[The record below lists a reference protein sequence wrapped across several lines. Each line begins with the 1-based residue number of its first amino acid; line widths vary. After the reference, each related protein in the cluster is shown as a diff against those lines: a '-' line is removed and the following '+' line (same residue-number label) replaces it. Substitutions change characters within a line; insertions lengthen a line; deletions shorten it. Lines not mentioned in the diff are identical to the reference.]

1 MSPVIQKVFGAESQQ
16 YSLFTLVYF
25 ILVFIFWWYY
35 FYDAT
40 FAEDEEQSETFFVP
54 SFAEIVETLG
64 DYVGPTGVIGLTL
77 FALLAKYKLN
87 LL

>member
-1 MSPVIQKVFGAESQQ
+1 M
-16 YSLFTLVYF
+16 
-25 ILVFIFWWYY
+25 FWWYY

-40 FAEDEEQSETFFVP
+40 FEDEEQSETFFVP